1 MICQQLEF
9 IDDLH
14 FKVRSHLADKC
25 CPTVLNTKDSSSA
38 GCGGGRK
45 LSNGYAVVPY
55 RKANGLIGR
64 G

>member
-9 IDDLH
+9 NDGLH
-14 FKVRSHLADKC
+14 FKVRSHFADKC

-55 RKANGLIGR
+55 RKANGLIGH